1 MFNISERLLLTL
13 WIGGMWTVGYIVTP
27 TLFHML
33 DDRMVAGR
41 IAGQLFTILSYIGL
55 LSGTVLLLAQWLKST
70 GNKLQNWRLWV
81 LLVMVV
87 IVLLGQFVIQPMMV
101 ELKSAGLVPG
111 SHAAASFGRLH
122 GISSILFMVNSLL
135 GLVLVIFGLGG
146 RPLASPGGR

>member
-41 IAGQLFTILSYIGL
+41 IAGQLFTILAYIGL
-55 LSGTVLLLAQWLKST
+55 LSGTVLLLAQWFRSG

-81 LLVMVV
+81 LLVMLL
-87 IVLLGQFVIQPMMV
+87 IVAVGQFVIQPMMV
-101 ELKSAGLVPG
+101 ELKAAGLVPG

-135 GLVLVIFGLGG
+135 GLVLVIVGLGG
-146 RPLASPGGR
+146 RSRANPGC